1 MKEKNKAI
9 GGVRKV
15 MGNLRFPLDKTY
27 HGCPAFSAKLGSV
40 PLFPLFPRF
49 FLTRPQ
55 RFSQQALILM
65 GD

>member
-27 HGCPAFSAKLGSV
+27 HGCPYLVKELQGVARGTL
-40 PLFPLFPRF
+40 LFI
-49 FLTRPQ
+49 FLIH
-55 RFSQQALILM
+55 SI
-65 GD
+65 DK